1 MAMPAMSGK
10 DVYVEL
16 KKINPDVRV
25 LLASGFKQDG
35 RVQETLT
42 PGVRIHSETVLH
54 YRTLEKNQG
63 TVSIKQVHRPKENN
77 IPYTT

>member
-42 PGVRIHSETVLH
+42 LGVNGFIQKP
-54 YRTLEKNQG
+54 Y
-63 TVSIKQVHRPKENN
+63 SITELSKKIRELSQ
-77 IPYTT
+77 